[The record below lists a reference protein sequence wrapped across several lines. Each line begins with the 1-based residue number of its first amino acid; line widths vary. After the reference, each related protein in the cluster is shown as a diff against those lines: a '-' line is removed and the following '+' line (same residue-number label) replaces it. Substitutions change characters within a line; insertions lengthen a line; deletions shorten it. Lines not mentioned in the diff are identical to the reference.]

1 MNSERKVELAGR
13 ARSAFGLTS
22 ALAALELP
30 RSTWQYHQSHRR
42 GYTEKYADLRAPLEA
57 IARRHPEYG
66 YRRTTPELRETT
78 GRRINRKVVQRLHQ
92 AWGLP
97 LIRGTR
103 MPKPSGIR
111 RAITAAG
118 NRINLVSGRQAIRPL
133 EVAYTDFTE
142 LLYAGGRRKAYLIP
156 ILDHTSKVVLGWAVG
171 ERAVT
176 SLALEAWEQAKHGL
190 RARRMDVSAVTIHH
204 DQDPVFTSY
213 AWTAKLLLKD
223 QVRVSYALGGAQD
236 NTEMEAF
243 NSRFTPALAGGA
255 RETENRSLLLDAKS
269 LRELKALVAERIA
282 YYNNVRRHSS
292 IGYRAPSQFIATL
305 QPWS

>member
-1 MNSERKVELAGR
+1 MSSERKVELAGR

-30 RSTWQYHQSHRR
+30 RSTWHYHQSHRR

-66 YRRTTPELRETT
+66 YRRTTAELRERT
-78 GRRINRKVVQRLHQ
+78 GRRINRKVVQRLHR

-103 MPKPSGIR
+103 TPKPSGIR
-111 RAITAAG
+111 RVIMVAG
-118 NRINLVSGRQAIRPL
+118 HRINLVAGRQEIRPM

-142 LLYAGGRRKAYLIP
+142 LVYAGGRQKAYLIP
-156 ILDHTSKVVLGWAVG
+156 ILDHVSKVVLGWAVG

-176 SLALEAWEQAKHGL
+176 SLALEAWERAKRGL
-190 RARRMDVSAVTIHH
+190 RARQIDLSAVTIHH

-213 AWTAKLLLKD
+213 AWTARLLLKD

-243 NSRFTPALAGGA
+243 NSRFK
-255 RETENRSLLLDAKS
+255 TENRSLLLDAQT
-269 LRELKALVAERIA
+269 LNRLKALVAERIA

>member
-1 MNSERKVELAGR
+1 MSSERKVELADG
-13 ARSAFGLTS
+13 ARRAFGLTS

-30 RSTWQYHQSHRR
+30 RSTWHYHQSRR
-42 GYTEKYADLRAPLEA
+42 RSYTEKYADLRAPLEA

-66 YRRTTPELRETT
+66 YRRTTPELRERT
-78 GRRINRKVVQRLHQ
+78 GRRINRKVVQRLHR

-103 MPKPSGIR
+103 TPKPSGIR

-118 NRINLVSGRQAIRPL
+118 NRINLVAGRQEIRPM

-142 LLYAGGRRKAYLIP
+142 LIYAGGRRKAYLIP
-156 ILDHTSKVVLGWAVG
+156 IVDHASKIALGWAVG
-171 ERAVT
+171 DRAVT
-176 SLALEAWEQAKHGL
+176 SLALEAWEQAKRGL
-190 RARRMDVSAVTIHH
+190 RARRMHVSTVTIHH

-213 AWTAKLLLKD
+213 AWTARLLLKD
-223 QVRVSYALGGAQD
+223 QAHVSYALNGAQD

-243 NSRFTPALAGGA
+243 NSRFK
-255 RETENRSLLLDAKS
+255 TENRSLVLDARS
-269 LRELKALVAERIA
+269 LTELKQLVAERMV

-292 IGYRAPSQFIATL
+292 IGYRAPSQYIATL
-305 QPWS
+305 QPWT